1 MKNFT
6 VWKITNGG
14 KIVQAIKKRYPFASP
29 GAVKALEGDLKRLVG
44 PVILQLRDE
53 VKAAEWDTANIR
65 DDLNAAQ
72 YEADD
77 LKNDIERMESEQE
90 RQKMLE
96 QFYSY

>member
-1 MKNFT
+1 
-6 VWKITNGG
+6 VWEITNGG

-29 GAVKALEGDLKRLVG
+29 GAAKALEGDLKRLVG

-53 VKAAEWDTANIR
+53 VKEWEREAESAR
-65 DDLNAAQ
+65 DDAGYAWSEAGSLNA
-72 YEADD
+72 
-77 LKNDIERMESEQE
+77 DIERMEAEQE

>member
-29 GAVKALEGDLKRLVG
+29 GAIKALESDLKQLVG

-53 VKAAEWDTANIR
+53 IKETERQVDQAQDEAGAAWSEV
-65 DDLNAAQ
+65 
-72 YEADD
+72 DD
-77 LKNDIERMESEQE
+77 LKKDIKRMEAETI